1 MAIST
6 NGTVLTRLAGALYNT
21 QMSNPTYEEVKALD
35 PASLANALYTRDFS
49 SVTDATVAT
58 TLVTNLGLTSVA
70 GLANWVAAQLTAAG
84 SAKGA
89 KIVELL
95 NGFAQMSA
103 DATYG
108 AAATAFN
115 TKVDASL
122 ALSQTVGNKGGTFAA
137 AGVVVPTPVVNASFS
152 LTVNADTLVGGAGDD
167 TFTSVVSAT
176 AGVTTSTTGDVLTGG
191 LGNDTLTLTIA
202 STANPGLLQT
212 AGIENVTF
220 RALGDASIDM
230 LLMEGVSTL
239 TSNGGTN
246 DITVTNGAL
255 ATTYTVSN
263 TIIGNGA
270 DLTVGYR
277 AVDVLGTADT
287 AKLSVDAV
295 GSSVVASG
303 ATAPTVTRSILTVGS
318 GVEKI
323 SLAAANTNYAN
334 VVGTSTV
341 NTLTVTGAGTNDILV
356 GTLKAVSTIDASA
369 ATGANTF
376 DVQSAL
382 STGDVVTGGSG
393 ADTLAFTAANAAT
406 VTVSGV
412 ETLRVD
418 GGTAITTFSANP
430 AFTSLDI
437 RSTAA
442 TTLAGVSTLS
452 NINYNGTQL
461 TGYAGTSGNLT
472 LNTAFAGTADAVA
485 INVGNRGVASTG
497 SYNIGTLGASGI
509 EGLTITQ
516 ADMLATA
523 TTTATINNTGLKTLA
538 ATTAGNL
545 ALTLSTKADSAPL
558 FSGTTASTTGSNT
571 VTSIDL
577 SGVAGTANMTFEAG
591 TFAAAAS
598 VKSAVGGSTFTAG
611 AETASDAITFTGGAG
626 VDSFTTGTAGTYVAD
641 LAGGA
646 TNVFN
651 AGSLAAAA
659 SGNTA
664 TVTGGDGADTITGGA
679 NADTITGGA
688 GNDNITGGKGADTLN
703 GGVGADTYNFK
714 LGAGITAATPE
725 VQNILVATNGTAN
738 VASKY
743 LINILGTTV
752 EFTTDATPTGAE
764 FVTGMVSALNAVAA
778 GRYTA
783 AAGAGTSIDVTFA
796 NAQGNAA
803 ASTVQVYNSST
814 AAAATATLT
823 NGLDLTVSTTTPGV
837 AEVAAQTADST
848 LSLSDLL
855 TFVSSSDVINVTT
868 QAGVDVTLL
877 AASTTAAS
885 AGNYGAVSATGLYTL
900 DATRDTTLAL
910 TVDSIA
916 ANITAGAG
924 GSVAGE
930 SVLFA
935 FNGQA
940 YIYVSDGTAG
950 YATGD
955 LVITLVGKT
964 TATTGLTFG
973 TGDIITAV

>member
-6 NGTVLTRLAGALYNT
+6 NGTVLARVAGALYNT
-21 QMSNPTYEEVKALD
+21 QMSNATYAEVAALD
-35 PASLANALYTRDFS
+35 PATLTNALYARDFS
-49 SVTDATVAT
+49 MVTDATVAT
-58 TLVTNLGLTSVA
+58 TLVTNLGLTAVE
-70 GLANWVAAQLTAAG
+70 GLTNWVAAQLTAAG
-84 SAKGA
+84 ANKGA
-89 KIVELL
+89 KVVEML

-115 TKVDASL
+115 TKVDAAL

-137 AGVVVPTPVVNASFS
+137 AGVVVPTPVANASFA

-255 ATTYTVSN
+255 ATTYAVSN
-263 TIIGNGA
+263 TITGNGA

-303 ATAPTVTRSILTVGS
+303 ATTPTVTRSILTVGS

-323 SLAAANTNYAN
+323 SLASANTNYAN

-418 GGTAITTFSANP
+418 GGTATTTFSANP

-461 TGYAGTSGNLT
+461 TGYAGTSGNVT

-485 INVGNRGVASTG
+485 INVGNRGVTSTG

-523 TTTATINNTGLKTLA
+523 TTTAVINNTGLKTLA
-538 ATTAGNL
+538 ATSAGSL

-558 FSGTTASTTGSNT
+558 FSGTASTTGSNT

-611 AETASDAITFTGGAG
+611 AETASDVITFTGGAG

-651 AGSLAAAA
+651 AGSLAAAT

-679 NADTITGGA
+679 NADSITGGA

-703 GGVGADTYNFK
+703 GGVGSDTYNFK

-725 VQNILVATNGTAN
+725 VQNILVAVNGAGN
-738 VASKY
+738 AASKY

-764 FVTGMVSALNAVAA
+764 FVTGMVAALNAAAA

-783 AAGAGTSIDVTFA
+783 VAGAGTSIDVTFA

-814 AAAATATLT
+814 AAGATASLT

-837 AEVAAQTADST
+837 AEVAAQTSDST

-855 TFVSSSDVINVTT
+855 TFVSSSDLISVTT
-868 QAGVDVTLL
+868 QAGADVTLA

-900 DATRDTTLAL
+900 DATHDTTLAL
-910 TVDSIA
+910 TVDGVA

-940 YIYVSDGTAG
+940 YIYVSDGVAG
-950 YATGD
+950 YGTGD
-955 LVITLVGKT
+955 LIITLVGKT